1 MKKFMAAANLLLIG
15 HLMLDVIGKEIL
27 VFFTKSVFIQMLQ
40 SSTLNISTHSDV
52 IGIYVDND
60 GVFKK
65 EGRGTL
71 KGIAAATKRIK
82 NDDHKLK
89 IEFSSKLGG
98 PVGPNARTF
107 VDEIVLFTKKKAPLI
122 GVKKWKDIELNV
134 RSSIASDVLVC
145 EISLLEP

>member
-1 MKKFMAAANLLLIG
+1 
-15 HLMLDVIGKEIL
+15 
-27 VFFTKSVFIQMLQ
+27 MLQ
-40 SSTLNISTHSDV
+40 SSTLDISTHSYV

-71 KGIAAATKRIK
+71 KGITAATKRIK
-82 NDDHKLK
+82 NGDHKLK

-98 PVGPNARTF
+98 PVGPNTRTF

-145 EISLLEP
+145 AISLVTIICLACYGTATSPKIKPSQFMFGMIY

>member
-1 MKKFMAAANLLLIG
+1 
-15 HLMLDVIGKEIL
+15 
-27 VFFTKSVFIQMLQ
+27 MLQ

-71 KGIAAATKRIK
+71 KSIAAATKRIK
-82 NDDHKLK
+82 NGDHKLK

>member
-1 MKKFMAAANLLLIG
+1 
-15 HLMLDVIGKEIL
+15 
-27 VFFTKSVFIQMLQ
+27 MLQ

-65 EGRGTL
+65 EGCGTL

-82 NDDHKLK
+82 NGDHKLK

>member
-1 MKKFMAAANLLLIG
+1 LRTFGSRRPPTVAIFYF
-15 HLMLDVIGKEIL
+15 EY
-27 VFFTKSVFIQMLQ
+27 F
-40 SSTLNISTHSDV
+40 
-52 IGIYVDND
+52 YPND

-71 KGIAAATKRIK
+71 KGIVAATKRIK
-82 NDDHKLK
+82 NGDHKLK

-98 PVGPNARTF
+98 PVGPNTRTF

-134 RSSIASDVLVC
+134 RSSIASNVLVC

>member
-1 MKKFMAAANLLLIG
+1 
-15 HLMLDVIGKEIL
+15 
-27 VFFTKSVFIQMLQ
+27 VFFIQMLQ
-40 SSTLNISTHSDV
+40 SSTLDISTHSYV

-60 GVFKK
+60 GIFKNK
-65 EGRGTL
+65 GRGTL
-71 KGIAAATKRIK
+71 KGIAASTKRIK

-89 IEFSSKLGG
+89 VEFSSKLGG
-98 PVGPNARTF
+98 PVGPNTLTF

-145 EISLLEP
+145 AISLVTIRCLACYGTATSPKVKPSQILFGMIY